1 MIHRRR
7 FSHESLLFFALFSFF
22 LSFLPLSSRFLT
34 AFLSLLFLSFLGR
47 GRPRCAQYALLARL
61 FLCAQS
67 ALLARLFRYAQY
79 ALLARLFRYA
89 QYAALW
95 ACYCCAIRTPGALC
109 SRFTASIRAPTA
121 SCRQFP
127 ILDTSSTCG
136 TCSPFLAHPSESPLR
151 TAYSF
156 TFIDGQARRK
166 QQKFH

>member
-47 GRPRCAQYALLARL
+47 G
-61 FLCAQS
+61 
-67 ALLARLFRYAQY
+67 LFRYAQY

-136 TCSPFLAHPSESPLR
+136 TCIPFLAHPSESPLR

-166 QQKFH
+166 QQKFP

>member
-47 GRPRCAQYALLARL
+47 G
-61 FLCAQS
+61 
-67 ALLARLFRYAQY
+67 
-79 ALLARLFRYA
+79 LFRYA

-166 QQKFH
+166 QQKFP

>member
-47 GRPRCAQYALLARL
+47 GLFRYAQYALLARL
-61 FLCAQS
+61 FRC
-67 ALLARLFRYAQY
+67 AQY

-166 QQKFH
+166 QQKFP

>member
-7 FSHESLLFFALFSFF
+7 FSHESLLFFALSSFF
-22 LSFLPLSSRFLT
+22 FPSFLPLSSRFLT

-47 GRPRCAQYALLARL
+47 G
-61 FLCAQS
+61 
-67 ALLARLFRYAQY
+67 LFRYAQY
-79 ALLARLFRYA
+79 ALLARLFRYAQYALLVRLFRCA

-136 TCSPFLAHPSESPLR
+136 TCSPFLAHPSEFPLR

-166 QQKFH
+166 QQKFP

>member
-22 LSFLPLSSRFLT
+22 PSFLPLSSRFLT
-34 AFLSLLFLSFLGR
+34 AFLSLLFLSFFGR
-47 GRPRCAQYALLARL
+47 GLFRYAQY
-61 FLCAQS
+61 

-79 ALLARLFRYA
+79 TLLARLFRYA

-166 QQKFH
+166 QQKFP

>member
-47 GRPRCAQYALLARL
+47 GLFRCAQYALLARL
-61 FLCAQS
+61 FRC
-67 ALLARLFRYAQY
+67 
-79 ALLARLFRYA
+79 A

-136 TCSPFLAHPSESPLR
+136 TCSPFLAHPSEFPLR

-166 QQKFH
+166 QQKFP

>member
-47 GRPRCAQYALLARL
+47 G
-61 FLCAQS
+61 
-67 ALLARLFRYAQY
+67 LFRYAQY

-136 TCSPFLAHPSESPLR
+136 TCSPFLAHPSEFPLR

-166 QQKFH
+166 QQKFP

>member
-47 GRPRCAQYALLARL
+47 G
-61 FLCAQS
+61 
-67 ALLARLFRYAQY
+67 LFRYAQY
-79 ALLARLFRYA
+79 ALLARLFRCAQYALLARLFRCA

-136 TCSPFLAHPSESPLR
+136 TCSPFLAHPSEFPLR

-166 QQKFH
+166 QQKFR

>member
-47 GRPRCAQYALLARL
+47 GLFRYAQY
-61 FLCAQS
+61 

-79 ALLARLFRYA
+79 ALLARLFRCAQYALLARLFRCA

-136 TCSPFLAHPSESPLR
+136 TCSPFLAHPSEFPLR

-166 QQKFH
+166 QQKFP

>member
-47 GRPRCAQYALLARL
+47 GLFRCAQYALLARL
-61 FLCAQS
+61 FRCAQY

-166 QQKFH
+166 QQKFP

>member
-47 GRPRCAQYALLARL
+47 GLFRYAQY
-61 FLCAQS
+61 

-166 QQKFH
+166 QQKFP

>member
-47 GRPRCAQYALLARL
+47 G
-61 FLCAQS
+61 
-67 ALLARLFRYAQY
+67 LFRCAQY

-166 QQKFH
+166 QQKFP

>member
-47 GRPRCAQYALLARL
+47 G
-61 FLCAQS
+61 
-67 ALLARLFRYAQY
+67 LFRYAQY

-166 QQKFH
+166 QQKFP

>member
-7 FSHESLLFFALFSFF
+7 FSHESLLFLRFF
-22 LSFLPLSSRFLT
+22 LFFPSFLPLSSRFLT

-47 GRPRCAQYALLARL
+47 GLFRCAQYALLARL
-61 FLCAQS
+61 FRC
-67 ALLARLFRYAQY
+67 AQY
-79 ALLARLFRYA
+79 ALLARLFRCA

-166 QQKFH
+166 QQKFP

>member
-47 GRPRCAQYALLARL
+47 G
-61 FLCAQS
+61 
-67 ALLARLFRYAQY
+67 LFRYAQY
-79 ALLARLFRYA
+79 ALLARLFRCA

-166 QQKFH
+166 QQKFP

>member
-7 FSHESLLFFALFSFF
+7 FSHESLLFLRFF
-22 LSFLPLSSRFLT
+22 LFFPSFLPLSSRFLT

-47 GRPRCAQYALLARL
+47 GLFRCAQYALLARL
-61 FLCAQS
+61 FRC
-67 ALLARLFRYAQY
+67 
-79 ALLARLFRYA
+79 A

-166 QQKFH
+166 QQKFP

>member
-47 GRPRCAQYALLARL
+47 GLFRYAQY
-61 FLCAQS
+61 

-79 ALLARLFRYA
+79 ALLARLFRCA

-166 QQKFH
+166 QQKFP